1 LQFTQVY
8 RRWPMYR
15 APTLLTQLESKKS
28 TPEVGDH
35 QQAALAREAL
45 ESLGDG

>member
-8 RRWPMYR
+8 RRRAMYR
-15 APTLLTQLESKKS
+15 AQTLLTQLDPKS

-35 QQAALAREAL
+35 LQAALAREAL
-45 ESLGDG
+45 ELLRDG